1 MTRLMVAIAILA
13 LALFA
18 ALPTRTHAVGV
29 TGGDAAATFKAK
41 CAMCHG
47 ADGSGNTP
55 LGKKENIRDLR
66 SADVQ
71 KQTDDQLLAIISKG
85 KGKMPP
91 YEKSLGAAECKALV
105 AHIRSLKQ

>member
-1 MTRLMVAIAILA
+1 MMVAIAILV

-18 ALPTRTHAVGV
+18 VLPTRTRAVGIA
-29 TGGDAAATFKAK
+29 GGDAAATYKGK

-71 KQTDDQLLAIISKG
+71 KQTDDQLLAIILKG
-85 KGKMPP
+85 KGKMPG
-91 YEKSLGAAECKALV
+91 YEKSLGADQCKALV